1 MLTNLNYNSMT
12 KKEELIVGILKKEL
26 DYLKKFLKKQEKEI
40 KHIHKNGFDSEMHRA
55 YHMDVMTGL
64 SYTSGYCTGHIKAVE
79 EAIGLLEMADAK
91 EVEDMI
97 AENKRITAENKK
109 YLKDIFADI
118 DTRS

>member
-1 MLTNLNYNSMT
+1 MT

-40 KHIHKNGFDSEMHRA
+40 KHIHKNGFNSEMHRA

-79 EAIGLLEMADAK
+79 EVLGLLDMADAK
-91 EVEDMI
+91 AIEDMI
-97 AENKRITAENKK
+97 AENKKIEAANKK
-109 YLKDIFADI
+109 YLKELFANI
-118 DTRS
+118 DKED